1 MSQRMSLAERVS
13 RNNLAIAGAKTHA
26 AELPAE
32 VKPIA
37 AALAVS
43 NTNIESLNAKQEN
56 AKQAVALLTQQLNA
70 EAKKADGLR
79 AKVVKAAE
87 FTFGVKAPQ
96 LKEFRPVTE
105 GRG

>member
-1 MSQRMSLAERVS
+1 MSQRMSLAERVG
-13 RNNLAIAGAKTHA
+13 RNNLAVEGAKTHA
-26 AELPAE
+26 AELPAQ

-37 AALAVS
+37 VALAAS
-43 NTNIESLNAKQEN
+43 NTKIQSLNAKQEN
-56 AKQAVALLTQQLNA
+56 AKQALALLTKDLNA

-87 FTFGVKAPQ
+87 FTFGVNAPQ
-96 LKEFRPVTE
+96 LKEFRPVSE

>member
-13 RNNLAIAGAKTHA
+13 RNSLAVEAAKLHA
-26 AELPAE
+26 ADLPAQ

-37 AALAVS
+37 VALAAS
-43 NTNIESLNAKQEN
+43 NTKIQNLNAKQEA
-56 AKQAVALLTQQLNA
+56 AKQTLALLTHELNA

-87 FTFGVKAPQ
+87 FTYGVNAPQ

>member
-1 MSQRMSLAERVS
+1 MSQRMSLAERLS
-13 RNNLAIAGAKTHA
+13 RNNLAAEGAKRYA
-26 AELPAE
+26 AELPAQ

-37 AALAVS
+37 VALAAS
-43 NTNIESLNAKQEN
+43 NTKIQALNAKQEN
-56 AKQAVALLTQQLNA
+56 AKQALALLTQELNA

-87 FTFGVKAPQ
+87 FTFGVHAPQ